1 MPGEKAAVTQG
12 NLTDFRPDTENL
24 NQGTERGNYAL
35 ERSLREYG
43 FARPVVAA
51 ADGTI
56 IAGNH
61 AYAKAGEI
69 GMKKVIVVESE
80 GEVLIVHKRT
90 DLDASD
96 PKARM
101 LALADNRTSE
111 INLQWDTS
119 GLKEFAEETEQV
131 LDFFSDAEL
140 ELLSGVIEPPSY
152 EPTLQP
158 TQGATLTTDA
168 DVAAAQQRMTNSFDT
183 AGDQNI
189 VDVTC
194 PHCSQAFGIDRAS
207 I

>member
-1 MPGEKAAVTQG
+1 MADQKAA
-12 NLTDFRPDTENL
+12 LTDFTPDQGNL

-43 FARPVVAA
+43 FARPIVAA

-61 AYAKAGEI
+61 AFQKAGEI
-69 GMKKVIVVESE
+69 GLTKVRVIETSGDE
-80 GEVLIVHKRT
+80 IIVHKRT
-90 DLDASD
+90 DLDAND

-101 LALADNRTSE
+101 LALADNRTAE

-119 GLKEFAEETEQV
+119 GLKAFSEEAEQV

-140 ELLSGVIEPPSY
+140 ELLSGVMEAPSY
-152 EPTLQP
+152 EPALQP

-168 DVAAAQQRMTNSFDT
+168 DIAAAQQRMNASFDS
-183 AGDQNI
+183 AGDQSI

-194 PHCSQAFGIDRAS
+194 PHCSNTFGIDKAS
-207 I
+207 F

>member
-1 MPGEKAAVTQG
+1 LADQKAS
-12 NLTDFRPDTENL
+12 LTDFTPDQDNL

-43 FARPVVAA
+43 FARPIVAA

-61 AYAKAGEI
+61 AFQKAGEI
-69 GMKKVIVVESE
+69 GLTKVRVIETSGDE
-80 GEVLIVHKRT
+80 IIVHKRT

-101 LALADNRTSE
+101 LALADNRTAE

-119 GLKEFAEETEQV
+119 GLKLFAEEADQV

-140 ELLSGVIEPPSY
+140 ELLGGAIQPPAF

-168 DVAAAQQRMTNSFDT
+168 DVAAAQQRMTQGFDT
-183 AGDQNI
+183 AGDQSI

-194 PHCSQAFGIDRAS
+194 PHCSNTFGIDKAS

>member
-1 MPGEKAAVTQG
+1 MADQKAA
-12 NLTDFRPDTENL
+12 LTDFTPDQENL

-43 FARPVVAA
+43 FARPIVAA

-61 AYAKAGEI
+61 AFQKAGEI
-69 GMKKVIVVESE
+69 GLTKVRVIETSGDE
-80 GEVLIVHKRT
+80 IIVHKRT
-90 DLDASD
+90 DLDAND

-101 LALADNRTSE
+101 LALADNRTAE

-119 GLKEFAEETEQV
+119 GLKAFSEETEQV

-140 ELLSGVIEPPSY
+140 ELLSGVMEAPSY
-152 EPTLQP
+152 EPVLQP
-158 TQGATLTTDA
+158 TQGATTVTDA
-168 DVAAAQQRMTNSFDT
+168 DVAKARQEMESRFDH
-183 AGDQNI
+183 AGDQSI

-194 PHCSQAFGIDRAS
+194 PHCNQSFGLSRDS
-207 I
+207 L

>member
-1 MPGEKAAVTQG
+1 MADQKAA
-12 NLTDFRPDTENL
+12 LTDFTPDQENL

-43 FARPVVAA
+43 FARPIVAA

-61 AYAKAGEI
+61 AFQKAGEI
-69 GMKKVIVVESE
+69 GLTKVRVIETSGDE
-80 GEVLIVHKRT
+80 IIVHKRT
-90 DLDASD
+90 DLDAND

-101 LALADNRTSE
+101 LALADNRTAE

-119 GLKEFAEETEQV
+119 GLKAFSEKTEQV

-140 ELLSGVIEPPSY
+140 ELLSGVMEAPSY
-152 EPTLQP
+152 EPVLQP

-168 DVAAAQQRMTNSFDT
+168 DIAAAQQRINASFDSS
-183 AGDQNI
+183 GDQSI

-194 PHCSQAFGIDRAS
+194 PHCSNTFGIDKAS